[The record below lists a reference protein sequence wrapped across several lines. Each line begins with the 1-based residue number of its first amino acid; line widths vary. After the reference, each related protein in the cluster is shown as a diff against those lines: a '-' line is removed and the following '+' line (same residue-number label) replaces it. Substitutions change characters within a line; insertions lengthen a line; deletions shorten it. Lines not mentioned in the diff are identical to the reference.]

1 MKYERNGPLGRHPL
15 QEPSSRD
22 IHILEAL
29 REGHSQAEVGRV
41 YGLSR
46 QFIFQIKKR
55 WPHLAPRV
63 RATLKRKSGGK
74 HHGTDTTL
82 RSEGSRLPAAKRLH
96 SYPPKPLMGE

>member
-1 MKYERNGPLGRHPL
+1 MKYERNGTLGRHPL

-29 REGHSQAEVGRV
+29 RDGHSQAEVGRV

-63 RATLKRKSGGK
+63 RATLKRKTGGT
-74 HHGTDTTL
+74 HNGIDTTL
-82 RSEGSRLPAAKRLH
+82 RSQGSRVPAAKRLR
-96 SYPPKPLMGE
+96 SYPTKSLVGK